1 MLLFLV
7 RYNFMTGTNFGVL
20 RTRGLLIKLF
30 GYRPSRYFRQNRTEF
45 RHNPLIYGRMRL
57 ARGDGLVY
65 AVIWRNMA
73 DGKVRPYSKVH
84 TSKGWKTYKSKTH
97 ADHVKMEGQII
108 EAGGYFDLGH
118 GVKARSPGESGDAAN
133 DINCRCFIEYEM
145 MTEEEFIERGGKLKE
160 RISNNENL
168 EISAANEDMQNYKPV
183 VVDSDDQNTFRRMG
197 ENITVSRLTN
207 TKNKVYISS
216 EAKIKPKQQQELDRN
231 ITDVLDMLNVKDKS
245 IQPVVAIL
253 SDSEMAN
260 NAVASY
266 NPSQNVVYVRQALLD
281 YEKLSTLQDQLA
293 CPDNKYSTLL
303 HEYIHWSDAEKYRNK
318 NGNFK
323 DKEDYDNYIKNLRKQ
338 CKLKLDKA
346 GISEYNVSEIS
357 KYAFR
362 KCVEGEYDEVYTE
375 YRVKQILGE

>member
-1 MLLFLV
+1 MLA
-7 RYNFMTGTNFGVL
+7 YCKKTGNT
-20 RTRGLLIKLF
+20 
-30 GYRPSRYFRQNRTEF
+30 
-45 RHNPLIYGRMRL
+45 
-57 ARGDGLVY
+57 VY
-65 AVIWRNMA
+65 VDDM
-73 DGKVRPYSKVH
+73 
-84 TSKGWKTYKSKTH
+84 TYKEWKEKF
-97 ADHVKMEGQII
+97 VEEG
-108 EAGGYFDLGH
+108 G
-118 GVKARSPGESGDAAN
+118 R
-133 DINCRCFIEYEM
+133 
-145 MTEEEFIERGGKLKE
+145 LKE

-266 NPSQNVVYVRQALLD
+266 NPVQNVIYIRQALMEQ
-281 YEKLSTLQDQLA
+281 EKLATLQAEMA
-293 CPDNKYSTLL
+293 CQNNKYSTIL
-303 HEYIHWSDAEKYRNK
+303 HEYIHWSDAEEYRNK

-323 DKEDYDNYIKNLRKQ
+323 AKEDYDNYIKNLRKQ
-338 CKLKLDKA
+338 CKAKLDNA
-346 GISEYNVSEIS
+346 GIDKYNIIKVS
-357 KYAFR
+357 KYA
-362 KCVEGEYDEVYTE
+362 KDKYEVEEYDEAYTE
-375 YRVKQILGE
+375 YRVDKILKG